1 MMRSLKASRPP
12 NVNYGQGE
20 MPILWCASHRMLL
33 WSASHRAATA
43 MEGGWRH
50 VETPCKSNCCGGNG
64 ARCFVWLR
72 AGRRQGAK
80 KTGNARCVQLSN
92 GESMCLTCQD
102 GPCDIKSGLA
112 NPVTTSAGS
121 GIVRH
126 SSANSP
132 KPKVSANHAL
142 NDETKRWPAASKVR
156 VTPWPLRARSSGI
169 RLRQFGKVHRHVR
182 TRDLAISIKPSLAPS
197 SEV

>member
-1 MMRSLKASRPP
+1 MWKLIASLTVAAGMALAASSDFA
-12 NVNYGQGE
+12 
-20 MPILWCASHRMLL
+20 L
-33 WSASHRAATA
+33 
-43 MEGGWRH
+43 GGDK
-50 VETPCKSNCCGGNG
+50 VP
-64 ARCFVWLR
+64 
-72 AGRRQGAK
+72 K

-142 NDETKRWPAASKVR
+142 NDETKRSSRIVPSATTAQVAWQSSPPCAN
-156 VTPWPLRARSSGI
+156 ARSDNVRSACGASGPDETPEASGQP
-169 RLRQFGKVHRHVR
+169 LFPHAV
-182 TRDLAISIKPSLAPS
+182 S
-197 SEV
+197 